1 MGHFATGDLPGGLI
15 LDQPGASKAIGSNGG
30 LAVELLIGIIV
41 TFLVAALV
49 IYIVSRLNLG
59 LTVKSFGTAF
69 ALAVLIAITGGI
81 VGWLFGLFDIDFN
94 GLIGAIIILIVAA
107 IVLMFSASLLPGV
120 KIYGFGGAI
129 LAAIAIGII
138 SGIINWLLGLLGI
151 A

>member
-1 MGHFATGDLPGGLI
+1 M
-15 LDQPGASKAIGSNGG
+15 
-30 LAVELLIGIIV
+30 ELLIGIIV

-49 IYIVSRLNLG
+49 IYIVSRFNLG